1 MVKYCSD
8 KYKTRKCEIKIKNL
22 FLTDLL
28 KIKWILMIWALI
40 LYTSI
45 DLNNINLDDNFDE
58 DDLENNHV
66 RLMASDNRFKQSK
79 GCKKSK

>member
-1 MVKYCSD
+1 M
-8 KYKTRKCEIKIKNL
+8 

>member
-1 MVKYCSD
+1 
-8 KYKTRKCEIKIKNL
+8 
-22 FLTDLL
+22 
-28 KIKWILMIWALI
+28 MIWALI

-66 RLMASDNRFKQSK
+66 RLMASDNRFKQRK
-79 GCKKSK
+79 ECKKSK